1 MTLTVFSINGYQGDM
16 WSGPQADVARY
27 LSDQGLNLAYW
38 QPVGYNCFAFPLSVG
53 VQSGLAEFQRLR
65 QLYPGPYLLSCWS
78 EGAIIGTLA
87 VKAELAAGITDCKAA
102 VAFGNPYRAAGR
114 WNPSGGAP
122 GSVGDPGGAGIGG
135 PANNWAA
142 SPAWWHN
149 YAHGPNQPSYDGKP
163 GVDIYTCCP
172 TDDTGEAMR
181 VVFDFV
187 LTQWNGAIVDL
198 WHFKDDL
205 IRKGVLEIWSIINA
219 ILMAIAFY
227 GSEKQRPH
235 QDYSPNAG
243 MNYLAGVARGLSE
256 RRRPAAEM

>member
-16 WSGPQADVARY
+16 WTGPQADVARY
-27 LSDQGLNLAYW
+27 LSNQGLNLAYW
-38 QPVGYNCFAFPLSVG
+38 QPVGYNCGAFPLSVG

-65 QLYPGPYLLSCWS
+65 QQCPGPYLLSCWS

-87 VKAELAAGITDCKAA
+87 VKAELAAGITDCKGA
-102 VAFGNPYRAAGR
+102 VAFGNPYRAAGH

-135 PANNWAA
+135 PNNNWTN
-142 SPAWWHN
+142 SPDWWHN

-172 TDDTGEAMR
+172 TDKTGDVMR
-181 VVFDFV
+181 VIFDFV
-187 LTQWNGAIVDL
+187 LTQWNGAIQDL
-198 WHFKDDL
+198 WAFGQGL
-205 IRKGVLEIWSIINA
+205 IANGVFEVLAVINA
-219 ILMAIAFY
+219 INMAIAFY
-227 GSEKQRPH
+227 CGDRQQSH

-243 MNYLAGVARGLSE
+243 MNYLAGIARGLAGSLT
-256 RRRPAAEM
+256 AMV